1 MTQAVKIR
9 HALAEVSIA
18 PVRPVNV
25 TRLKRAIRSA
35 LDEYLEGERVPAAL
49 VHAQAKARHGDNY
62 NTPGYFLRLYRLRT
76 EVTQAALAEQAGM
89 RQHHLSE
96 MEHNKRPIGKVL
108 ARKLAELL
116 NCDYQ
121 KLL

>member
-18 PVRPVNV
+18 PVRSVNV
-25 TRLKRAIRSA
+25 TRLKRAIRGA
-35 LDEYLEGERVPAAL
+35 LDDYLEEERVPAAL

-62 NTPGYFLRLYRLRT
+62 GTPGYFLRLYRLRT
-76 EVTQAALAEQAGM
+76 EITQAALAEQAGM

-96 MEHNKRPIGKVL
+96 MEHNKRPIGKML
-108 ARKLAELL
+108 ARKLAKLL
-116 NCDYQ
+116 HCDYQ

>member
-1 MTQAVKIR
+1 MIQAVKIR

-18 PVRPVNV
+18 PARPVNV

-35 LDEYLEGERVPAAL
+35 LDDYLEEERVPAAL
-49 VHAQAKARHGDNY
+49 VHAQAKARHGDHY
-62 NTPGYFLRLYRLRT
+62 GTPGYFLRLYRLRT
-76 EVTQAALAEQAGM
+76 EITQAALADRAGM

-108 ARKLAELL
+108 ARKLAKLL
-116 NCDYQ
+116 NCDYRR
-121 KLL
+121 LL